1 MLVELGRM
9 TASSPVR
16 RDALWSA
23 VGRGRRARGP
33 AAHAQMR
40 PSSGRHSAGS
50 GRLSVKPGA
59 GGACCSNWFELP
71 PAYPSCAAPSEARS
85 VGALVEVG
93 APADLPNNGSHQPSG
108 LPRDCGGTGRGP
120 GREGCVSQAN
130 SNARR
135 YTRPTTRLP
144 RLDRLLPSAPFSKV
158 FARPRA
164 HAPPRPSLGPA
175 ASFAPFHH
183 AFDSCCPPGRESP
196 GRLPSRRTRA
206 SRAPGR
212 PPAAPSRRP
221 CPSVASSGRMTA
233 LLFGRWAMPTH
244 RRPPQLSNR
253 PPSAR
258 RSRDTSGRARQMRT
272 SFRATRSAAISP
284 TGIVFGG
291 AARRRRFSIRHTHEG
306 IRDIRQT

>member
-1 MLVELGRM
+1 VLALEDLRHTNRRHRQLAGIRAVRAGASAVSGGKGVLVELGRM

-59 GGACCSNWFELP
+59 GGACCSSWFEWP

-93 APADLPNNGSHQPSG
+93 APADLPNNGSHQPGG

-120 GREGCVSQAN
+120 GREGCVSQAS

-135 YTRPTTRLP
+135 RTRPATRLP

-158 FARPRA
+158 FARP
-164 HAPPRPSLGPA
+164 H
-175 ASFAPFHH
+175 
-183 AFDSCCPPGRESP
+183 
-196 GRLPSRRTRA
+196 
-206 SRAPGR
+206 
-212 PPAAPSRRP
+212 
-221 CPSVASSGRMTA
+221 
-233 LLFGRWAMPTH
+233 TH
-244 RRPPQLSNR
+244 
-253 PPSAR
+253 
-258 RSRDTSGRARQMRT
+258 T
-272 SFRATRSAAISP
+272 SAA
-284 TGIVFGG
+284 T
-291 AARRRRFSIRHTHEG
+291 
-306 IRDIRQT
+306 

>member
-59 GGACCSNWFELP
+59 GGACCSNWFEWP

-120 GREGCVSQAN
+120 GREWVCQSSQFERPAVHPSNDSPSATRSTAAVSSVLEGVCETARARSTATQPRSSRFFRAFSPRFRFLLSARSRISWASAFSKNSGQPSAWQTSCSAISSSMSLGRFERADDGAPLREVGNADSQA
-130 SNARR
+130 A
-135 YTRPTTRLP
+135 
-144 RLDRLLPSAPFSKV
+144 SAAVESAAFGSQV
-158 FARPRA
+158 SRHIRA
-164 HAPPRPSLGPA
+164 
-175 ASFAPFHH
+175 
-183 AFDSCCPPGRESP
+183 
-196 GRLPSRRTRA
+196 
-206 SRAPGR
+206 APGR
-212 PPAAPSRRP
+212 
-221 CPSVASSGRMTA
+221 SG
-233 LLFGRWAMPTH
+233 H
-244 RRPPQLSNR
+244 RFVHTIGSNQAVGNCFLS
-253 PPSAR
+253 
-258 RSRDTSGRARQMRT
+258 TS
-272 SFRATRSAAISP
+272 
-284 TGIVFGG
+284 
-291 AARRRRFSIRHTHEG
+291 RRRRNAPAG
-306 IRDIRQT
+306 CRDPG